1 MKGANRVMSHRK
13 KSSNELREGERIADR
28 FHLANMAKWTHAVAE
43 RIGGDK
49 YQAISKM
56 CGKSKAW
63 WSHVDNKRFDRIKP
77 TPTEYRAIKL
87 LYDAVLKFG
96 GDTSGRRE
104 LAYRILGDM
113 GELQRDVAELMRK
126 A

>member
-1 MKGANRVMSHRK
+1 MSTRKLTANA
-13 KSSNELREGERIADR
+13 LREGQRIANR
-28 FHLANMAKWTHAVAE
+28 YHLANMAKWTHAVAE

-49 YQAISKM
+49 YLAIARM
-56 CGKSKAW
+56 CGKSKGW
-63 WSHVDNKRFDRIKP
+63 WALIDAKRFDKIKP

-104 LAYRILGDM
+104 LAYKILGDL
-113 GELQRDVAELMRK
+113 GELQRDIAEMMRR

>member
-1 MKGANRVMSHRK
+1 MPSRK
-13 KSSNELREGERIADR
+13 KVSNELREGERITDR
-28 FHLANMAKWTHAVAE
+28 YHLANMAKWTGKVAE

-49 YQAISKM
+49 YQAMARM

-63 WSHVDNKRFDRIKP
+63 WAHVANKRFNKIKP
-77 TPTEYRAIKL
+77 TPMEYRAIKL
-87 LYDAVLKFG
+87 LYDAVMKFG

-104 LAYRILGDM
+104 LAYKILGDL
-113 GELQRDVAELMRK
+113 GELQHDISELMRK